1 MRDIIS
7 IKWVIKI
14 VNVPKSINVF
24 IWYGFVNCY
33 QTKAIT
39 LIDMEKGG
47 IQMYVNHIPLKKSL
61 NVIFQLNFIA
71 VHKMKSMSVIQKCI
85 VVDNLTNTFT
95 LIYWNK
101 CAYCRHRNTL
111 ENVRDRSCVCGC
123 QFKRHFDPTNF
134 RLRFWITLWAIIK
147 FNERRILS

>member
-14 VNVPKSINVF
+14 VNVPKSMNVF
-24 IWYGFVNCY
+24 IWYSFVNCY

-47 IQMYVNHIPLKKSL
+47 IQMYVNHIPLKKSF

-71 VHKMKSMSVIQKCI
+71 VHKMKSMSVIQKFI

-95 LIYWNK
+95 LIY
-101 CAYCRHRNTL
+101 
-111 ENVRDRSCVCGC
+111 
-123 QFKRHFDPTNF
+123 
-134 RLRFWITLWAIIK
+134 
-147 FNERRILS
+147 

>member
-1 MRDIIS
+1 MSLPRMMRDIIS

-14 VNVPKSINVF
+14 VNVPKSMNVF
-24 IWYGFVNCY
+24 IWYGFC
-33 QTKAIT
+33 QLLSDKGDHTHRHR
-39 LIDMEKGG
+39 KGG
-47 IQMYVNHIPLKKSL
+47 IQMYVNHIPLKKSF

-71 VHKMKSMSVIQKCI
+71 VHKMISMSVIQKFI

-134 RLRFWITLWAIIK
+134 RLRFWITLWAII
-147 FNERRILS
+147 